1 MRRRLSATL
10 LAIAVVFSVSGCFVG
25 DETNWASRRQ
35 IIEAARHCG
44 IQAFEPTK
52 VGDGLAGYVDKQLP
66 QHQAKEDCIYA
77 ALEKQGL
84 VATR

>member
-1 MRRRLSATL
+1 MLRLPAAILAT
-10 LAIAVVFSVSGCFVG
+10 AVVLATAGCFVG

-35 IIEAARHCG
+35 IVDAANRCG
-44 IQAFEPTK
+44 VPSFEPTK
-52 VGDGLAGYVDKQLP
+52 VGDGWAGWVDKQLP

-77 ALEKQGL
+77 ALQKQGL